1 MKKKMILEKWK
12 TKAVAMLMTG
22 VMVFAMAPL
31 GTGVA
36 FADENDA
43 EPAEE
48 PTVEAVEDVVAETP
62 EDVVADASEDVNVDE
77 PEEETVQA
85 AGVEAKGVLKDL
97 GVYTMDLSKGSKKI
111 HFDPNN
117 PTPEMMV
124 VYYMMQVAREVEEK
138 NYFYGAPGQTPGET
152 YIDLDG
158 QGEAFDLLM
167 GVDTST
173 YQDGPEGVSFDMIF
187 NKLNTSNHKDS
198 FTVML
203 TKAGKMY
210 FDSVP
215 AEELPPGYTS
225 YYSGIKFVF
234 KAAPAKPKPV
244 AKKANTLTLKVK
256 AKATKIKCKS
266 LRKKSKTYAISK
278 FINVSKAQG
287 AVTYAKVSGSKKI
300 TISKAGKVTIK
311 KKIKKGKYKVKV
323 NVTAAGN
330 KYFNKVTKTVTFVV
344 KIKK

>member
-1 MKKKMILEKWK
+1 MKKKMTLEKWK
-12 TKAVAMLMTG
+12 TKTIATLMTG

-48 PTVEAVEDVVAETP
+48 PAVEAVEDVVAETP
-62 EDVVADASEDVNVDE
+62 EDVVADASEDVDVDV
-77 PEEETVQA
+77 PEETTVQA
-85 AGVEAKGVLKDL
+85 AGLEAKGVLKDL
-97 GVYTMDLSKGSKKI
+97 GVYTMDLSKGPMKVA
-111 HFDPNN
+111 FDFQGNLN
-117 PTPEMMV
+117 SEQMIVFTIMQGGGLGDKY
-124 VYYMMQVAREVEEK
+124 VYGDQGPQGK
-138 NYFYGAPGQTPGET
+138 T

-158 QGEAFDLLM
+158 QGEAFDIEM
-167 GVDTST
+167 YPD
-173 YQDGPEGVSFDMIF
+173 EGTDPNTASSSMVLCFA
-187 NKLNTSNHKDS
+187 KLSTSNIKDNY
-198 FTVML
+198 TIML
-203 TKAGKMY
+203 TDAERAMY
-210 FDSVP
+210 ASVTN
-215 AEELPPGYTS
+215 APPGVTGF
-225 YYSGIKFVF
+225 YSGIKFVF

-287 AVTYAKVSGSKKI
+287 AVTYAKASGSKKI
-300 TISKAGKVTIK
+300 KISKTGKVTIK
-311 KKIKKGKYKVKV
+311 KKIKKGTYKVKV

-330 KYFNKVTKTVTFVV
+330 AKYNKITKTVTFVV